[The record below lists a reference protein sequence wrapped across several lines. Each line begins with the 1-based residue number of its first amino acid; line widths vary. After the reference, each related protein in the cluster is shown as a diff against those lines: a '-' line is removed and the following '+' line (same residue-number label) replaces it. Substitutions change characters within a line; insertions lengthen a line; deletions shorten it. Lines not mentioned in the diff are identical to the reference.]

1 MCRSLLSSPSWNAI
15 RFVHILP
22 HEQQRQTLIHLTT
35 DKWQAIERRL
45 SALNIQTGLL
55 NCTNHDYSNLC
66 RTLNNERFV
75 LLAPS
80 MHRRSTKLYTYDIFS
95 SRHYDYQYILKWLSK
110 TLDVHSHSDFD
121 WYGSATEHRSMLE
134 YRINSDA
141 PSSTLPIHYFT
152 LLYRYGSSVH
162 FRLIRDKQQTVQITF
177 LLHNSPNHTYIYNE
191 KNIALSAHEIYSY
204 RPLDQ
209 FLACVTISTRTLMS
223 IYFVVLNVYLSYDL
237 YLVQSFALAKKI
249 FALNLISACLW
260 STCFTYVSTSSL
272 DSGLQ
277 MGAFY
282 LIKYSHSS
290 LMLTHLRND
299 LFVYSLMPK
308 WMLSLLMVS
317 LHVTLGLS
325 FRWYLKKKLG
335 RMISDVSDTSNLKR
349 MTPVESELEQEY
361 SGREFLLQEKGCV
374 DIGASSTAFRHPTT
388 Q

>member
-1 MCRSLLSSPSWNAI
+1 MNAI

-66 RTLNNERFV
+66 RTLNSERFV

-80 MHRRSTKLYTYDIFS
+80 LHRRSTKLYTYDILS
-95 SRHYDYQYILKWLSK
+95 SRHFDYQYILKWLSK
-110 TLDVHSHSDFD
+110 TLDVHSHNDFD
-121 WYGSATEHRSMLE
+121 WYGSAAEHRSVLE
-134 YRINSDA
+134 FRINSDA

-152 LLYRYGSSVH
+152 LLYRYGASVH
-162 FRLIRDKQQTVQITF
+162 FRLIRDEKQNVQITF

-191 KNIALSAHEIYSY
+191 KNNSLNSPEIYSY
-204 RPLDQ
+204 RSINQ
-209 FLACVTISTRTLMS
+209 FLACVTISTHTLML
-223 IYFVVLNVYLSYDL
+223 IYFVVLNIYLSYDL
-237 YLVQSFALAKKI
+237 YLMQSFALAKKI
-249 FALNLISACLW
+249 LALNVISACLW

-277 MGAFY
+277 TGAFY

-290 LMLTHLRND
+290 LLLTHLRND
-299 LFVYSLMPK
+299 LFVYSRMSK
-308 WMLSLLMVS
+308 WILYLTMML
-317 LHVTLGLS
+317 LHVALGLS

-335 RMISDVSDTSNLKR
+335 RVMSDVSDKSNID
-349 MTPVESELEQEY
+349 V
-361 SGREFLLQEKGCV
+361 
-374 DIGASSTAFRHPTT
+374 
-388 Q
+388 